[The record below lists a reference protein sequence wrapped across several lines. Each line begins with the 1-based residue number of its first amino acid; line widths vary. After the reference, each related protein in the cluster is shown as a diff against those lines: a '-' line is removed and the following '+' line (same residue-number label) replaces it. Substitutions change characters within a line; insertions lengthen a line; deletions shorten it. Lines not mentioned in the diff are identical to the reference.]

1 MSLVYDAVGRTVA
14 PSAAAAAAP
23 DQFDSYMAAINSAN
37 AYTNYFNAEQAQLN
51 RDWQERMSNTAH
63 QREMADLAA
72 AGLNPILSA
81 RQGATTPS
89 GGQASGSDAS
99 GAIAG
104 LLGQVLS
111 TQSAQA
117 IAARN
122 NAAAR
127 LLEQMKE
134 AHDVYMNEAFPSNS
148 TELLVS
154 MLRDFFQGPN
164 ADKGERF
171 LKTFG
176 LNGLFDDFGRNQNPL
191 GSKLLNSAV
200 RLAAKHK

>member
-23 DQFDSYMAAINSAN
+23 DQFDSYMAAIHSAN
-37 AYTNYFNAEQAQLN
+37 AYANQFNAEQAQLN
-51 RDWQERMSNTAH
+51 REWQERMSNSAH

-81 RQGATTPS
+81 RQGASTPS

-134 AHDVYMNEAFPSNS
+134 THDIYMNERFPSNEV
-148 TELLVS
+148 ELLVS
-154 MLRDFFQGPN
+154 VLRDFLNGPN
-164 ADKGERF
+164 SKDSGQRFVNATSITTSDVKDKLRLGAKPF
-171 LKTFG
+171 SSALK
-176 LNGLFDDFGRNQNPL
+176 
-191 GSKLLNSAV
+191 
-200 RLAAKHK
+200 AAASRP